1 MWRVQ
6 AGSLSKFAKIS
17 STVENIIF
25 SSLSKAKSVIFLIS
39 LNSIKLHSKLSA
51 TK

>member
-1 MWRVQ
+1 MQ

-17 STVENIIF
+17 STEENIIF
-25 SSLSKAKSVIFLIS
+25 LSLSKAKSVIFLIS
-39 LNSIKLHSKLSA
+39 PNSIKLHFKLSA